1 MPAIQLARL
10 KIQISKL
17 LTFFDSPS
25 DFILELHVIFE
36 FYADRTR
43 RPGQSGKPKPL
54 IQAYNVPR
62 QVMRRLY
69 SDISSFVVDDPEG
82 GIELADRLWEDSWF
96 ECRLLAINILG
107 CLPIM
112 DHELVVA
119 RLSRWG
125 RSCKEDVLIDAL
137 LQDGAIKIRREMPD
151 DFQILVEEWLS
162 ISETPLK
169 KLGLRAIPPLVE
181 NQKFDNLPVFY
192 RLLAPLL
199 RESSTTLEI
208 DLLRAIRALGRRSP
222 QETAYFLEQNLIAPH
237 KSGTT
242 VIVRRSID
250 VFPTEV
256 QAQLREVLRNRM
268 RLDTQI

>member
-10 KIQISKL
+10 KIQISEL
-17 LTFFDSPS
+17 LTFFDSPP
-25 DFILELHVIFE
+25 DFIRELHEIYE

-54 IQAYNVPR
+54 IQTYNVPR

-69 SDISSFVVDDPEG
+69 SDIANFVVDDPG
-82 GIELADRLWEDSWF
+82 SGIELADRLWEDRWF
-96 ECRLLAINILG
+96 ECKLLATNILG
-107 CLPIM
+107 FLPLKHY
-112 DHELVVA
+112 DQVVA
-119 RLSRWG
+119 RLSKWG
-125 RSCKEDVLIDAL
+125 RTINEDALIDAL

-162 ISETPLK
+162 ISDSSLQ
-169 KLGLRAIPPLVE
+169 KLGLRAIPTLVQ

-208 DLLRAIRALGRRSP
+208 DLLKAIRALGYRSP
-222 QETAYFLEQNLIAPH
+222 QETTYFLKQNIIAPH
-237 KSGTT
+237 KSGTA
-242 VIVRRSID
+242 VIVRKCID
-250 VFPTEV
+250 VFPIEM
-256 QAQLREVLRNRM
+256 QAQLRELLRERM
-268 RLDTQI
+268 RVDT

>member
-10 KIQISKL
+10 KIQISEL
-17 LTFFDSPS
+17 LTLFDSPS
-25 DFILELHVIFE
+25 DFIRELHVIFE

-69 SDISSFVVDDPEG
+69 SDIASFVVEKPAS
-82 GIELADRLWEDSWF
+82 GIELADHLWENNWF

-107 CLPIM
+107 YLPIKHH
-112 DHELVVA
+112 DQVVD
-119 RLSRWG
+119 RLRKWG
-125 RSCKEDVLIDAL
+125 KSCKEDALIDAL
-137 LQDGAIKIRREMPD
+137 LQDGAIEIRREMPD
-151 DFQILVEEWLS
+151 DFLNLVEEWLS
-162 ISETPLK
+162 ISDTSLQ

-199 RESSTTLEI
+199 RESSTALEV
-208 DLLRAIRALGRRSP
+208 DLLKAIRALGNRSP
-222 QETAYFLEQNLIAPH
+222 QETTYFLKQNLIAPH
-237 KSGTT
+237 KSGTAI
-242 VIVRRSID
+242 IVRRCID
-250 VFPTEV
+250 VFPIEM
-256 QAQLREVLRNRM
+256 QAQLREVLRERM
-268 RLDTQI
+268 RVDTQV